1 MHLEAEDALLG
12 YFGSLRPIVDVADLD
27 QLDAYGYEG
36 DRSWSPDEA
45 TAMAIRL
52 QALYDA
58 LHGDAEDRALPS
70 RLRRGGLWPYGA
82 FGEWE
87 PSDELGGRRAVSDFL
102 FWLRR
107 TFLEAAHRE
116 MYVVVLGD

>member
-1 MHLEAEDALLG
+1 MEVVQ
-12 YFGSLRPIVDVADLD
+12 PIVDVADLD

-58 LHGDAEDRALPS
+58 LHGDAEDRALPVPT
-70 RLRRGGLWPYGA
+70 RKGGLWPYGA
-82 FGEWE
+82 LGDCE
-87 PSDELGGRRAVSDFL
+87 PSDELGGRDGVSDFL

-107 TFLEAAHRE
+107 TFLEAAHRD